1 MIAKKQ
7 ANSQGK
13 NANMILFFSTK
24 LLT

>member
-13 NANMILFFSTK
+13 NTNRILFFSTK